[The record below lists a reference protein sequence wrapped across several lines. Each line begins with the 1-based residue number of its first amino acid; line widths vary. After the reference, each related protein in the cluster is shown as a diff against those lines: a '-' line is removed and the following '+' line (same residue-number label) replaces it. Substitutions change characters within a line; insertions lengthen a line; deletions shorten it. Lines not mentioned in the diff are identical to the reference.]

1 MSHEGMEDM
10 TNRLG
15 RSATE
20 TAVRAE
26 RLSSDSVAA
35 FGLTAEAPG
44 RRRKA
49 RGEGGFTLIELMVV
63 VAIIGILVSMAV
75 PTYRGIV
82 LRARETVLKQNL
94 FVLRDCI
101 DQYYA
106 DKGKYPGSLDELV
119 SAGYLRALPVDP
131 MTRQANW
138 VTVPYSGNDQGQLEP
153 TEGQDTGGVW
163 DVHSADPKYK
173 DW

>member
-1 MSHEGMEDM
+1 MMNVQGGAGSKTLDPDRG
-10 TNRLG
+10 TPTG
-15 RSATE
+15 
-20 TAVRAE
+20 
-26 RLSSDSVAA
+26 AA
-35 FGLTAEAPG
+35 P
-44 RRRKA
+44 RRCRGA
-49 RGEGGFTLIELMVV
+49 RRDKGFTLIELMVV

-75 PTYRGIV
+75 PTYRGLI
-82 LRARETVLKQNL
+82 LRAKETVLRQNL

-119 SAGYLRALPVDP
+119 SSGYMRKLPLDP
-131 MTRQANW
+131 MTGKANW

-153 TEGQDTGGVW
+153 TEGQDTGGIW